1 MNNYTETIAYLYSR
15 LPMFT
20 RIGPA
25 AYKSGLGNITALCE
39 HLHHPQKQYRT
50 IHIAGTNGKG
60 STSHMLAAIL
70 QEAGYKTGLYTS
82 PHLKDFSERI
92 RINGIPVSQQ
102 AIIDFVQDHRLFFE
116 SLSASF
122 FEVTTAM
129 AFKLFADHQIDV
141 AVIETG
147 LGGRL
152 DSTNII
158 APDLSIITNISLDH
172 TDLLGDSLPKIAFEK
187 AGIIKANTPVVLSE
201 RQTETEAV
209 FYLKAKSE
217 DAPVYFASD
226 FYQVAGY
233 ERFNHFAKYHFH
245 HQPEPV
251 SVACD
256 LTGLYQMKNIAGVLT
271 ACDVLNEYGYMIH
284 EDMIHRAL
292 STVKIK
298 TGLRGRWDLLQEKPT
313 ILADVGH
320 NEGGLIET
328 IQQLKSTGK
337 KLHFVIG
344 FVKDKDI
351 NKIITLFPK
360 DATYYFCKPD
370 LPRGLDVNEL
380 LQIASAHHLNGI
392 ACNRVSEALQKAKTQ
407 ANADDIIY
415 IGGSTFVVAE
425 VL

>member
-1 MNNYTETIAYLYSR
+1 
-15 LPMFT
+15 
-20 RIGPA
+20 
-25 AYKSGLGNITALCE
+25 
-39 HLHHPQKQYRT
+39 
-50 IHIAGTNGKG
+50 
-60 STSHMLAAIL
+60 
-70 QEAGYKTGLYTS
+70 
-82 PHLKDFSERI
+82 
-92 RINGIPVSQQ
+92 
-102 AIIDFVQDHRLFFE
+102 
-116 SLSASF
+116 
-122 FEVTTAM
+122 
-129 AFKLFADHQIDV
+129 
-141 AVIETG
+141 
-147 LGGRL
+147 
-152 DSTNII
+152 
-158 APDLSIITNISLDH
+158 
-172 TDLLGDSLPKIAFEK
+172 
-187 AGIIKANTPVVLSE
+187 
-201 RQTETEAV
+201 
-209 FYLKAKSE
+209 
-217 DAPVYFASD
+217 
-226 FYQVAGY
+226 
-233 ERFNHFAKYHFH
+233 
-245 HQPEPV
+245 
-251 SVACD
+251 
-256 LTGLYQMKNIAGVLT
+256 
-271 ACDVLNEYGYMIH
+271 
-284 EDMIHRAL
+284 
-292 STVKIK
+292 VKIK